1 LKRQR
6 GRPPGTTGRAA
17 VLNSHQIR
25 AVAAVARARPRLGQR
40 ALATFVLSIGTG
52 LRAKELSSLR
62 WIDLFTREG
71 EVREVVHL
79 KAAYTKG
86 AKTRDIFLSS
96 PKLRRVLEEYHEENR
111 PWDFNLPLFASQK
124 GGHMTA
130 TSMARFLKQLY
141 IETGIPRA
149 SSHSGRRTMITQ
161 LAEKGIDLKAISV
174 IAGHS
179 NVRTTALYVEHN
191 PARLARILQEVTW

>member
-25 AVAAVARARPRLGQR
+25 AVAAVARARPRLGHR
-40 ALATFVLSIGTG
+40 ALATFVLSVGTG

-71 EVREVVHL
+71 ELREVVHL

-86 AKTRDIFLSS
+86 AKTRDIFLSA
-96 PKLRRVLEEYHEENR
+96 PKLRRALEDYHQENR
-111 PWDFNLPLFASQK
+111 PWDFNSPLFASQK

-141 IETGIPRA
+141 IETGIPGA